1 MSTTAEAGTY
11 AAPSGNTL
19 HGVPPAAGEPGEAK
33 PYRSEGPATAAEVST
48 LPEPVQVELP
58 RSEYPPNALRA
69 GIEGAVKL
77 RLVIDAEGNV
87 REARVVSDPGYG
99 LGPAAARAAKRW
111 FRFRPARKD
120 GAPVAVEIP
129 FTVRF
134 VLE

>member
-11 AAPSGNTL
+11 AAPGGNTL
-19 HGVPPAAGEPGEAK
+19 YGRPPSAGEPGDAR
-33 PYRSEGPATAAEVST
+33 PYRAEGPVGATEVSS
-48 LPEPVQVELP
+48 LPEPIQVELP
-58 RSEYPPNALRA
+58 RSEYPPQALRA
-69 GIEGAVKL
+69 GIEGAVRL
-77 RLVIDAEGNV
+77 RLVIDEEGSV

-120 GAPVAVEIP
+120 GAAVAVEIP

-134 VLE
+134 VLQ

>member
-1 MSTTAEAGTY
+1 MSSTAEAGTY
-11 AAPSGNTL
+11 AAPTGNTL
-19 HGVPPAAGEPGEAK
+19 YGKPPAVAEPGEAK
-33 PYRSEGPATAAEVST
+33 PYRSDAPATTAEVSS
-48 LPEPVQVELP
+48 LPEPIQVELP
-58 RSEYPPNALRA
+58 RSEYPPQALRA

-77 RLVIDAEGNV
+77 RLVVDEQGSV
-87 REARVVSDPGYG
+87 REATVVSDPGYG

-134 VLE
+134 VLQ